1 MDLSLAQATL
11 LAGFGFL
18 VLGILLFMP
27 PTASILKTF
36 PRSRRAAYVTM
47 AIASVWTLYKV
58 LHLGEADY
66 GNYKQYIFIGFAFL
80 ALLAFKYAPDFLS
93 VRGACIV
100 YLLLADVLLTA
111 AFGHY
116 EEPLRLFMVTPIYL
130 GIALSLYLAH
140 SPFRLRDFFSWLF
153 AVGPRAR
160 ILGLILML
168 YGGMLGGIAFAY

>member
-1 MDLSLAQATL
+1 M
-11 LAGFGFL
+11 
-18 VLGILLFMP
+18 
-27 PTASILKTF
+27 
-36 PRSRRAAYVTM
+36 
-47 AIASVWTLYKV
+47 
-58 LHLGEADY
+58 
-66 GNYKQYIFIGFAFL
+66 
-80 ALLAFKYAPDFLS
+80 
-93 VRGACIV
+93 